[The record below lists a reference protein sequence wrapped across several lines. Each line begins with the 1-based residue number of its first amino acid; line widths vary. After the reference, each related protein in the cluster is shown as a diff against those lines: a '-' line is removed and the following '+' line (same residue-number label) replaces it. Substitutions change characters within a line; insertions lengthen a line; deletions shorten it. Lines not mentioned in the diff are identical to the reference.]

1 MEKVRIKRMKVK
13 VFLAALAT
21 LLTFQVVKA
30 SESSALDRIM
40 PLGDSNTRGIVG
52 SSTLS
57 GYRLELYSL
66 LTGAGYQVDFVG
78 SLADGISGFDRDHEG
93 HGGFRDDQVAQMVYS
108 WLTANPADIV
118 LLHIGT
124 NGPEEN
130 PEDVEDILS
139 EIDRFEN
146 DNSVTIWVVLARI
159 INRNCITD
167 IPPCPESLTTTN
179 FNNNVIAMAQDR
191 IDLLGDKIIIVDM
204 EDGAGIDYHLS
215 SDSPP
220 GDMSDNLHPFDTG
233 YEKMA
238 NIWFSAIATVLPSPA
253 IAEDLTYTAVSPCRI
268 VDTRLAGGSIPL
280 GGIRSYN
287 VWGDVASQ
295 GGNPAGCPSPSGE
308 PSAVY
313 INVTAVPL
321 GNGNILAYPF
331 GSVAPTASLVNYRFD
346 AQNIANSGTVKTC
359 VGCPKDINIK
369 SNFGTAHVVIDV
381 LGYYY

>member
-1 MEKVRIKRMKVK
+1 MVKLYDISYGKEGIKGMKVK
-13 VFLAALAT
+13 VFLAALVT
-21 LLTFQVVKA
+21 LLTFHVVKA
-30 SESSALDRIM
+30 SESSALVRIM
-40 PLGDSNTRGIVG
+40 PLGDSNTRGIRG
-52 SSTLS
+52 SSTQS

-93 HGGFRDDQVAQMVYS
+93 HGGWRDDQVAQMVYS

-130 PEDVEDILS
+130 SEDVEDILS

-146 DNSVTIWVVLARI
+146 DNSVKIWVVLARI

-191 IDLLGDKIIIVDM
+191 KDLHGDKINIVNM
-204 EDGAGIDYHLS
+204 ESGAGIDYHLS

-220 GDMSDNLHPFDTG
+220 GDMWDNLHPFDTG

-238 NIWFSAIATVLPSPA
+238 KIWFSAIEQVLQPPLQPPSP
-253 IAEDLTYTAVSPCRI
+253 PRHFRI
-268 VDTRLAGGSIPL
+268 ST
-280 GGIRSYN
+280 
-287 VWGDVASQ
+287 
-295 GGNPAGCPSPSGE
+295 
-308 PSAVY
+308 
-313 INVTAVPL
+313 
-321 GNGNILAYPF
+321 YPF
-331 GSVAPTASLVNYRFD
+331 GSAAPTASLANYRSD
-346 AQNIANSGTVKTC
+346 AQNVANSGIAKRC
-359 VGCPKDINIK
+359 SGYPKDINII
-369 SNFGTAHVVIDV
+369 SNSGTAHMVIDI
-381 LGYYY
+381 LGYHYANPLHKHKY

>member
-1 MEKVRIKRMKVK
+1 MKVK

-30 SESSALDRIM
+30 SESSALARIM
-40 PLGDSNTRGIVG
+40 PLGDSNTRGFG
-52 SSTLS
+52 SSTQS

-66 LTGAGYQVDFVG
+66 LTGAGYQVDCVG

-93 HGGFRDDQVAQMVYS
+93 HGGWRDDQVAQMMYS

-124 NGPEEN
+124 NGLEEN

-146 DNSVTIWVVLARI
+146 DNLVTIWVILARI

-167 IPPCPESLTTTN
+167 IPPCPESLPTKN
-179 FNNNVIAMAQDR
+179 FNNNIIAMAQDR
-191 IDLLGDKIIIVDM
+191 IDLLGDKSIIVEM

-220 GDMSDNLHPFDTG
+220 GDMWDNIHPFDTG
-233 YEKMA
+233 YAKMA
-238 NIWFSAIATVLPSPA
+238 NIWFSAHL
-253 IAEDLTYTAVSPCRI
+253 
-268 VDTRLAGGSIPL
+268 
-280 GGIRSYN
+280 N
-287 VWGDVASQ
+287 VA
-295 GGNPAGCPSPSGE
+295 
-308 PSAVY
+308 
-313 INVTAVPL
+313 AVPL

-331 GSVAPTASLVNYRFD
+331 GSVTPTASLVNYRSD
-346 AQNIANSGTVKTC
+346 VQNVANSGTVKTC
-359 VGCPKDINIK
+359 FICFITYQSAATE
-369 SNFGTAHVVIDV
+369 SNVTKF
-381 LGYYY
+381 